1 MSTFPARGAVLHL
14 IFYDFIIWQA
24 GQRRASVPAQRPA
37 GTSLTLS
44 QKDQQHKHS
53 EKPDV
58 NNKNRGEESFVE
70 NNLCS
75 SELTCVCVII
85 LWALGRTCFKSQPPN
100 CYVFLTKKRSIPTS
114 WHLQLYFPVLKFPLL
129 LITCLTTCPTRWWFT
144 KSNSD
149 GSIPPKCHFR
159 KWCLK
164 RRALIIS
171 DSRDYR
177 LAIKEPRR
185 QKSLSSC
192 RKKETFPL
200 LTLNTYC
207 NKGCVYLH
215 LIHWHGRSARGPWCK
230 YEALCRILTFSLTR
244 WQISLCKRQ
253 RRTLTFCGISAY
265 LVRSEV
271 RYELLYVGTSR

>member
-1 MSTFPARGAVLHL
+1 MTFTALFSCLKISPPFNNVSD
-14 IFYDFIIWQA
+14 Y
-24 GQRRASVPAQRPA
+24 
-37 GTSLTLS
+37 LS
-44 QKDQQHKHS
+44 
-53 EKPDV
+53 
-58 NNKNRGEESFVE
+58 
-70 NNLCS
+70 
-75 SELTCVCVII
+75 
-85 LWALGRTCFKSQPPN
+85 
-100 CYVFLTKKRSIPTS
+100 Y
-114 WHLQLYFPVLKFPLL
+114 PLM
-129 LITCLTTCPTRWWFT
+129 IY
-144 KSNSD
+144 KVK
-149 GSIPPKCHFR
+149 PPKCHFR

-215 LIHWHGRSARGPWCK
+215 LIHWHGRSARGPRCK